1 VDRRELGR
9 TGLSVPP
16 LGLGTVKIGRNR
28 DVKYPQGFELPDDA
42 SVERLLEA
50 ALAEGVVLW
59 DTAPAYGVAEE
70 RLGPFVARHRDR
82 LVLCTKA
89 GEEYGPEGSH
99 HDFGRQ
105 ALTESVHRSL
115 RRLRTDVVDVLLL
128 HSHGRDLE
136 ILDHSDALETIERL
150 REAGDVR
157 FGGISAKTAAGIER
171 GGACLDVV
179 MAPFGP
185 AHRDLGE
192 ALRQVHAA
200 GTGVLAIKVLGQGH
214 ALETDTVPA
223 EDPIEVALRTVL
235 GAGFVDCAVIGTRSA
250 DHLRQAAGAAR
261 RIADR
266 PRGRAS

>member
-1 VDRRELGR
+1 MDRRELGR
-9 TGLSVPP
+9 TGLSVPA

-28 DVKYPQGFELPDDA
+28 DVKYPRGFELPDDA
-42 SVERLLEA
+42 SVQRLLET
-50 ALAEGVVLW
+50 ALAEDVVLW
-59 DTAPAYGVAEE
+59 DTAPAYGIAEE

-99 HDFGRQ
+99 HDFGRR
-105 ALTESVHRSL
+105 ALTASVHRSL
-115 RRLRTDVVDVLLL
+115 QRLRTDAVDVLLL
-128 HSHGRDLE
+128 HSDGRDLE

-171 GGACLDVV
+171 GGARLDVV

-185 AHRDLGE
+185 AHRELEE
-192 ALRQVHAA
+192 ALRQAHAA
-200 GTGVLAIKVLGQGH
+200 GAGVLAIKVLGQGH
-214 ALETDTVPA
+214 AVETAARTSQ
-223 EDPIEVALRTVL
+223 DPVEAALRTVL

-250 DHLRQAAGAAR
+250 EHLRQAAGAAR
-261 RIADR
+261 RVADR
-266 PRGRAS
+266 STGRAS